1 MIRTLLLFLPIFTHR
16 YAVLSQ
22 KNLKRKCVSGFYF
35 QPKYTRPN
43 PLPFCFSLFLPKQDA
58 RNRASCFDDLC
69 FSILILPH
77 ALCHTPHKIKKF
89 AYIEPFGYRTAIRCD
104 RSFDEKMS
112 LYTVIML
119 VFSYI
124 QNTIHK

>member
-1 MIRTLLLFLPIFTHR
+1 MRFRFLFSAKIHATKSLLL
-16 YAVLSQ
+16 
-22 KNLKRKCVSGFYF
+22 
-35 QPKYTRPN
+35 
-43 PLPFCFSLFLPKQDA
+43 CFSLFLPKQDA

-77 ALCHTPHKIKKF
+77 ALCHTPRKIKKF
-89 AYIEPFGYRTAIRCD
+89 AYIEPFGYRTAIRSD
-104 RSFDEKMS
+104 LSFDEKMS